1 MPRNPFLVICQYM
14 DKFIISF
21 FHSIFL
27 FFFPFFSS
35 SRSIEASY
43 VSFFFGVPVEATTG
57 NNKKKPAHRFQFKQF
72 HTILNAYLSAYG
84 PKIGKF
90 FPLSFFYS
98 ENSSLFGS
106 WNFAWGL
113 KSPMHQHDDKIFN
126 NLSISSYHF
135 HALCLLILMPYHLYF
150 LCPGTFFLV
159 VRTRTLFTSKVLQPD
174 ILQSNELEKC
184 YFSSCVCVCV
194 FLRMYSQFIV
204 EWKNGTISTSFMRPN
219 LLIILMPKCSLCS
232 LQQKHSLHF
241 FIRNTFSNG
250 IWFFFLLM
258 YFS

>member
-43 VSFFFGVPVEATTG
+43 VSFWFGVPVEATTG

-84 PKIGKF
+84 LKIGKF
-90 FPLSFFYS
+90 FPLSFFDS
-98 ENSSLFGS
+98 GNSSLFGS
-106 WNFAWGL
+106 WHFAWGL

-150 LCPGTFFLV
+150 LCPGTFFLA
-159 VRTRTLFTSKVLQPD
+159 VRTQTLFTSKVLQPD

-184 YFSSCVCVCV
+184 YFFSCVCVCLSTYV
-194 FLRMYSQFIV
+194 FTIYRWMEKRNNFNIV
-204 EWKNGTISTSFMRPN
+204 HATQSANNIDAKM
-219 LLIILMPKCSLCS
+219 LCVFA
-232 LQQKHSLHF
+232 LTK
-241 FIRNTFSNG
+241 TFSSLLHTKY
-250 IWFFFLLM
+250 FFQRNMVFFLLLM